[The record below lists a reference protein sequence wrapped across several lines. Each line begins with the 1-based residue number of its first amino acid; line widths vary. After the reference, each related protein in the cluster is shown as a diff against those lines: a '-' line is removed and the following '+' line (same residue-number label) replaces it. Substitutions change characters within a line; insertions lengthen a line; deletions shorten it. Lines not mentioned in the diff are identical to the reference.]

1 MAEKQERVRRTSPI
15 GIACFVYVFS
25 PQAPRE
31 GNKSKEPKYK
41 VILSWDAEA
50 MKSPEMKALKLAC
63 IEAAE
68 EKFGKDARDKIKKG
82 KIKMPWRPGTD
93 YEENGFPFDREGS
106 YFANFSS
113 KDAPGIVNHKAKPIT
128 NPKECYS
135 GMKARVTYG
144 VWAYDTDGNKG
155 VTLFLNNIQ
164 KCGDGDRLAG
174 RPDAADDFD
183 AVEGEGGEE
192 ELDDLDI

>member
-1 MAEKQERVRRTSPI
+1 MAEKAQRVRRVTPV
-15 GIACFVYVFS
+15 GIACFVYLFS
-25 PQAPRE
+25 PQAARE

-41 VILSWDAEA
+41 VILSWDAAA
-50 MKSPEMKALKLAC
+50 MKSQEMKDLKLAC

-68 EKFGKDARDKIKKG
+68 EKFGADARDKIKKG

-113 KDAPGIVNHKAKPIT
+113 KEAPGVVNQKAKPIT

-135 GMKARVTYG
+135 GMKGRVTYG
-144 VWAYDTDGNKG
+144 VWAYDTDGNRG
-155 VTLFLNNIQ
+155 VTLFLNNFQ
-164 KCGDGDRLAG
+164 KAGDGDRLAG
-174 RPDAADDFD
+174 RPDAADDFE
-183 AVEGEGGEE
+183 AMPGEDGGED
-192 ELDDLDI
+192 DDLDDI

>member
-1 MAEKQERVRRTSPI
+1 MADRQERVRRTSPI
-15 GIACFVYVFS
+15 GTACFVHVFS
-25 PQAPRE
+25 PQAARE

-68 EKFGKDARDKIKKG
+68 AKFGADARDKIKKG

-93 YEENGFPFDREGS
+93 YEENGAPFDREGS

-113 KDAPGIVNHKAKPIT
+113 KDAPGIVDRKAKPIT
-128 NPKECYS
+128 DPKQCYS
-135 GMKARVTYG
+135 GMLARVTYG
-144 VWAYDTDGNKG
+144 VWPYDTDGNKG

-164 KCGDGDRLAG
+164 KVGDGERLSG

-183 AVEGEGGEE
+183 AVEGEDGTSE
-192 ELDDLDI
+192 DDIDDI